1 MFQDG
6 RRTRLARVGVAGAAA
21 LLAVGIAA
29 CTSSSGSSAS
39 NPSST
44 AAGSTAPGVAMT
56 GQIGAVP
63 DMATGAEHTGTVTVA
78 GPPNSAPTWILP
90 LVTGAADSVFDVDE
104 FDYQMYR
111 PLYWLVNGVNPQE
124 TPTMSLANDPVW
136 SNGDTSVT
144 FTLKSNYKWS
154 NGDPITSA
162 DVLFWFYE
170 TKAALKESPAN
181 WAAYTPGLGVPD
193 EVSSISAPNAS
204 TVTMKLTK
212 AVNPTW
218 FMEDEIGDIQ
228 PWPSQVWDVDATG
241 GKAITDWAT
250 NPADAKKIYDY
261 LTVQSKSLSTYAS
274 NPLWQVVDGPYK
286 LSAFTAST
294 GAFTMVPNTT
304 YGGPHAT
311 TESNFQ
317 VVPFTSDTAEYNALS
332 SGSIDAGYVPLTNVP
347 KLSNLTANF
356 NDFGYTDFGW
366 NYVSYNF
373 ADTTGDFNNIIN
385 KLYIRQALAHLEDE
399 TGYIHAFFNGA
410 GGQAFGPVPVLP
422 KSPFT
427 PATAST
433 NPYPFSPAAA
443 ASLLK
448 ANGWT
453 VVPNGTD
460 TCSKAGTGA
469 GECGAGIPAGTKLA
483 WNVFYV
489 TSPAVIGEQVQDWAS
504 QAKTVGI
511 TMNLSST
518 NFDFAIQNY
527 NDPSSP
533 KTVSKWAMDDFGGF
547 TDSTY
552 PTTFGVF
559 NGPGSENLGDY
570 NDPKATSLISSS
582 ISSPDPS
589 AVTNEAS
596 YLTTQ
601 QPGLFQP
608 NPDGGFGT
616 ASIIVWNKS
625 ISGTPESFESLTQD
639 IWNPEY
645 WFFTK

>member
-1 MFQDG
+1 
-6 RRTRLARVGVAGAAA
+6 
-21 LLAVGIAA
+21 
-29 CTSSSGSSAS
+29 
-39 NPSST
+39 
-44 AAGSTAPGVAMT
+44 
-56 GQIGAVP
+56 
-63 DMATGAEHTGTVTVA
+63 
-78 GPPNSAPTWILP
+78 
-90 LVTGAADSVFDVDE
+90 
-104 FDYQMYR
+104 MYR
-111 PLYWLVNGVNPQE
+111 PLYWLVNGVNPKE
-124 TPTMSLANDPVW
+124 TPAMSLASDPVW
-136 SNGDTSVT
+136 SNGDKSVT

-193 EVSSISAPNAS
+193 EVASITAPNAS
-204 TVTMKLTK
+204 TVTMQLTK

-228 PWPSQVWDVDATG
+228 PWPSEAWNIDATG
-241 GKAITDWAT
+241 GKHITDWAT

-332 SGSIDAGYVPLTNVP
+332 DGSIDAGYVPLTNVP
-347 KLSNLTANF
+347 KLSSLTSTY

-373 ADTTGDFNNIIN
+373 GDTTADFNNIID

-427 PATAST
+427 PSTAST
-433 NPYPFSPAAA
+433 NPYPFSPSAA

-460 TCSKAGTGA
+460 TCSKPGTGT

-483 WNVFYV
+483 WNVYLRHLPGRHRRAGAGLGVAGQDGRHHDEPGFDQLRLRDPELQRPVLAQDRHQVGDGRLRRVHRLHLPDHVRGVQRARLGEPRRLQRPDGELAHHQLDLEPGPDGRDQRGVVPHDAAAWPVPAEPGRRLRHGVDRRLEQVDLRRAAVVRGPDPGHLEPGVLVLHQV
-489 TSPAVIGEQVQDWAS
+489 TSDASDLGRPGRRHRVGRGGPADA
-504 QAKTVGI
+504 
-511 TMNLSST
+511 
-518 NFDFAIQNY
+518 
-527 NDPSSP
+527 
-533 KTVSKWAMDDFGGF
+533 
-547 TDSTY
+547 
-552 PTTFGVF
+552 
-559 NGPGSENLGDY
+559 
-570 NDPKATSLISSS
+570 
-582 ISSPDPS
+582 
-589 AVTNEAS
+589 
-596 YLTTQ
+596 
-601 QPGLFQP
+601 
-608 NPDGGFGT
+608 
-616 ASIIVWNKS
+616 
-625 ISGTPESFESLTQD
+625 
-639 IWNPEY
+639 
-645 WFFTK
+645 

>member
-29 CTSSSGSSAS
+29 CTSSSGSSS
-39 NPSST
+39 PSSSST
-44 AAGSTAPGVAMT
+44 ASAGAGVAMT
-56 GQIGAVP
+56 GQVGAVP
-63 DMATGAEHTGTVTVA
+63 DMATGAEKTGTVTVA
-78 GPPNSAPTWILP
+78 APPNSAPTWILP

-111 PLYWLVNGVNPQE
+111 PLYWLVNGVEPTE
-124 TPTMSLANDPVW
+124 TPTMSLANDPTW
-136 SNGDTSVT
+136 SNGDKAVT

-193 EVSSISAPNAS
+193 EVASISAPNAT

-228 PWPSQVWDVDATG
+228 PWPSQAWNLDATG
-241 GKAITDWAT
+241 GKHITDWAT

-294 GAFTMVPNTT
+294 GAFTLVPNTT

-311 TESNFQ
+311 TESDVQF
-317 VVPFTSDTAEYNALS
+317 VPFTSDTAEYNALVD
-332 SGSIDAGYVPLTNVP
+332 GSVDVGYVPLTNVP
-347 KLSNLTANF
+347 KLSTLTSKY

-373 ADTTGDFNNIIN
+373 GDTTADFNNIID

-399 TGYIHAFFNGA
+399 PGYIHAFFNGA

-422 KSPFT
+422 KSPVHAVHRVDQPVPVQPVRCLG
-427 PATAST
+427 PAEGERLDGGAQRHGHV
-433 NPYPFSPAAA
+433 
-443 ASLLK
+443 LQ
-448 ANGWT
+448 
-453 VVPNGTD
+453 
-460 TCSKAGTGA
+460 AGHRHWRVRRGHPGRHQARLERRLRHRPGRHRRAGA
-469 GECGAGIPAGTKLA
+469 GLGVAGEDGRHHDEPVLDQLRLRDRQLQRPVVAEDRQQVGDGRLRRVHRLHLPDHLRGVQRA
-483 WNVFYV
+483 RL
-489 TSPAVIGEQVQDWAS
+489 GEPRRLQR
-504 QAKTVGI
+504 
-511 TMNLSST
+511 
-518 NFDFAIQNY
+518 
-527 NDPSSP
+527 
-533 KTVSKWAMDDFGGF
+533 
-547 TDSTY
+547 
-552 PTTFGVF
+552 
-559 NGPGSENLGDY
+559 
-570 NDPKATSLISSS
+570 
-582 ISSPDPS
+582 
-589 AVTNEAS
+589 
-596 YLTTQ
+596 
-601 QPGLFQP
+601 
-608 NPDGGFGT
+608 PDGEL
-616 ASIIVWNKS
+616 AHHELDLE
-625 ISGTPESFESLTQD
+625 PEPVGGDQ
-639 IWNPEY
+639 
-645 WFFTK
+645 

>member
-29 CTSSSGSSAS
+29 CTSSSGSSS
-39 NPSST
+39 PSSSST
-44 AAGSTAPGVAMT
+44 ASAGAGVAMT
-56 GQIGAVP
+56 GQVGAVP
-63 DMATGAEHTGTVTVA
+63 DMATGAEKTGTVTVA
-78 GPPNSAPTWILP
+78 APPNSAPTWILP

-111 PLYWLVNGVNPQE
+111 PLYWLVNGVEPTE
-124 TPTMSLANDPVW
+124 TPTMSLANDPTW
-136 SNGDTSVT
+136 SNGDKSVT

-181 WAAYTPGLGVPD
+181 WAAYTTGLGVPD
-193 EVSSISAPNAS
+193 EVASISAPNAT

-228 PWPSQVWDVDATG
+228 PWPSQAWNLDATG
-241 GKAITDWAT
+241 GKHITDWAT

-294 GAFTMVPNTT
+294 GAFTLVPNTT

-311 TESNFQ
+311 TESDVQF
-317 VVPFTSDTAEYNALS
+317 VPFTSDTAEYNALVD
-332 SGSIDAGYVPLTNVP
+332 GSVDIGYVPLTNVP
-347 KLSNLTANF
+347 KLSTLTSKY

-373 ADTTGDFNNIIN
+373 GDTTADFNNIID

-399 TGYIHAFFNGA
+399 PGYIHAFFNGA

-433 NPYPFSPAAA
+433 NPYPFSPSA
-443 ASLLK
+443 ASALLK

-460 TCSKAGTGA
+460 TCSKPGTGT

-483 WNVFYV
+483 WNVDYV
-489 TSPAVIGEQVQDWAS
+489 TDPAVIGEQVQDWAS

-518 NFDFAIQNY
+518 NFDYAIANY

-533 KTVSKWAMDDFGGF
+533 KTVNKWAMDDFGGF

-570 NDPKATSLISSS
+570 NDPTANSLITSS
-582 ISSPDPS
+582 ISSPNPS
-589 AVTNEAS
+589 AVTSEAS

-616 ASIIVWNKS
+616 ASIVLWNKT
-625 ISGTPESFESLTQD
+625 ISGSPQSFEGLTQD